1 MKHKQVSKAMEICTV
16 QVREISCA
24 RCLHYEKCVRNGYA
38 PISMLG
44 QYLAWLSLEAL
55 RPIENDLRRI
65 CVKGIK
71 LEAHAPNGEELEQD
85 AYAVVRVYNEEANK
99 RLICRVL
106 LLDAIYDERHLRTLI
121 FNAYIR
127 RKGQPK
133 NGKTTKA

>member
-1 MKHKQVSKAMEICTV
+1 MKKQTSKAMEICAS

-55 RPIENDLRRI
+55 RPIENDLRSV
-65 CVKGIK
+65 CAKGIK

-106 LLDAIYDERHLRTLI
+106 LLDTIYDETHLRTLI